1 MFSFQDFSQ
10 LRRYSEENELAIQI
24 ENTNATSS
32 KQFIFSAP
40 TSATTSK
47 VPQSLTVQTR
57 KRPPSKM
64 HPLNKTSTQRSP
76 TRVERSAAQLQRVPE
91 MTATDFEDQCDKFV
105 NHVASQLRQM
115 PLRSFIVLQGQIQ
128 QLITSERLNI
138 VDASTTTRHQET
150 QHYSDDS
157 ISPPPAFI
165 GDEGSD
171 NNEDILEGFIQRNVR
186 QIFRPAKIS

>member
-1 MFSFQDFSQ
+1 MFSLQDFSQ
-10 LRRYSEENELAIQI
+10 LRQYSEENEVAIQI
-24 ENTNATSS
+24 EHTNATSS

-40 TSATTSK
+40 TSATVSK
-47 VPQSLTVQTR
+47 VPESLTIQTR
-57 KRPPSKM
+57 KRSPSKM
-64 HPLNKTSTQRSP
+64 QPLNKTSTQRSP

-91 MTATDFEDQCDKFV
+91 MTATGFEDQYDKFV

-138 VDASTTTRHQET
+138 VDASTLAKHQKI
-150 QHYSDDS
+150 QHCSDDS
-157 ISPPPAFI
+157 ISPPAFI

-171 NNEDILEGFIQRNVR
+171 NNEDILDGFIQRNVR
-186 QIFRPAKIS
+186 QIFRPAKTS

>member
-47 VPQSLTVQTR
+47 VPESLTVQTR

-64 HPLNKTSTQRSP
+64 QPLNKTSTQRSP

-91 MTATDFEDQCDKFV
+91 RTATDFEDQYDKFV
-105 NHVASQLRQM
+105 NHMASQLRQL

-138 VDASTTTRHQET
+138 VDASTTARHQET

-157 ISPPPAFI
+157 ISPPAFI
-165 GDEGSD
+165 SDEGSD
-171 NNEDILEGFIQRNVR
+171 SNEDILDGFIQRNAR

>member
-1 MFSFQDFSQ
+1 MFSFQDFLQ
-10 LRRYSEENELAIQI
+10 LRRYSEENEVAIQI

-47 VPQSLTVQTR
+47 VSESLTVQTR
-57 KRPPSKM
+57 KRPPSTM
-64 HPLNKTSTQRSP
+64 QPLNKTSTQRSP

-91 MTATDFEDQCDKFV
+91 MTATDFEDQYDKFV

-138 VDASTTTRHQET
+138 VDASTTARHQET
-150 QHYSDDS
+150 QQCSDDS
-157 ISPPPAFI
+157 ITPTAFI
-165 GDEGSD
+165 GDEDSD
-171 NNEDILEGFIQRNVR
+171 NNEDILGGFIQ
-186 QIFRPAKIS
+186 